1 VAPSTSRPTFKRIR
15 IAILLGVL
23 AFTAAWGAS
32 TAYRRR
38 IRAHWE
44 RPLQVG
50 IVLLAP
56 PDAVDV
62 GAWRRDVARLSARLG
77 EEMRRHRG
85 GEGLPFEISV
95 VGPVPWSGTLP
106 FSPPTSSPAD
116 RAWHA
121 LDVWR
126 TVRGI
131 DSAAGGVAGGFDVRV
146 FFQAAPVQGRDLV
159 FAEGS
164 GALNGEVAFVRGSA
178 SGDLAIPLQVVGH
191 ELLHMVGAMDKYD
204 ANGHAREPDGLADP
218 ERVPRYPQ
226 DHAEWMAGEVALGP
240 ERGRLADTLDELQ
253 VGAVTAREIGWIAR

>member
-1 VAPSTSRPTFKRIR
+1 VAASTSRGTFRKAR
-15 IAILLGVL
+15 IALLLGVL

-32 TAYRRR
+32 TEYRRR
-38 IRAHWE
+38 IRSHWD

-50 IVLLAP
+50 VVMLAP
-56 PDAVDV
+56 AGTVDMD
-62 GAWRRDVARLSARLG
+62 AWRRGVSRLSARLG
-77 EEMRRHRG
+77 EEMHRHRG
-85 GEGLPFEISV
+85 GEAVPFEISV
-95 VGPVPWSGTLP
+95 VGPVPWTGTLP
-106 FSPPTSSPAD
+106 FSPPTSSPMD

-146 FFQAAPVQGRDLV
+146 FVQAAPVQGRDMV

-178 SGDLAIPLQVVGH
+178 SGDLVIPLQVVGH
-191 ELLHMVGAMDKYD
+191 ELLHMVGATDKYD
-204 ANGHAREPDGLADP
+204 GNGHAREPDGLADP
-218 ERVPRYPQ
+218 ERLPRYPQ

-240 ERGRLADTLDELQ
+240 ERGRLPETLEELRI
-253 VGAVTAREIGWIAR
+253 GAATAGEIGWIAR